1 MWQYFLA
8 NYGKFGFLILGVLI
22 VAKLLLTLFFQN
34 YERNVVGIVSAI
46 FKWYGV
52 IDRDLAENNL
62 ERFSM
67 FLQNL
72 ASIFIYVIAAL
83 LLFMKVIFV

>member
-8 NYGKFGFLILGVLI
+8 NYATFGFIVLGVLI
-22 VAKLLLTLFFQN
+22 IVKLLLTLFFQN

-46 FKWYGV
+46 FKWYGI
-52 IDRDLAENNL
+52 IDRDLAENSL

-67 FLQNL
+67 YLQNI
-72 ASIFIYVIAAL
+72 ASIFIGIIAAL
-83 LLFMKVIFV
+83 LLFMKFLFV